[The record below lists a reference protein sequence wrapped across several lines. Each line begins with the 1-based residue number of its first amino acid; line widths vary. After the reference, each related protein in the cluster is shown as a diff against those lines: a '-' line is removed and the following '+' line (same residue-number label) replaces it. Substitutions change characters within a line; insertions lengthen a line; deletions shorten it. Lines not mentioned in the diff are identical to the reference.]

1 MAKLL
6 DGAPCAEA
14 FVASFA
20 LGAVRVIT
28 GVLVERHR
36 LGEVRSTYDIATATA
51 VVLAEVPCEVALTD
65 SACIGR
71 LIGLERDVS
80 LWSSRYGRAACKVYC
95 VCLDDRLVGPALRAR
110 DHTTMMSAIA

>member
-6 DGAPCAEA
+6 DGTPRAEA
-14 FVASFA
+14 GVAGFA
-20 LGAVRVIT
+20 LGAIGVVA

-51 VVLAEVPCEVALTD
+51 VVLAEIPCEVALTD

-71 LIGLERDVS
+71 FIGLEKDVS
-80 LWSSRYGRAACKVYC
+80 VWSSRYGRVSCKVYC
-95 VCLDDRLVGPALRAR
+95 VCLGWSLGWPRYAC
-110 DHTTMMSAIA
+110 M

>member
-6 DGAPCAEA
+6 NGAPCAEA

-20 LGAVRVIT
+20 LGAIGVVT

-36 LGEVRSTYDIATATA
+36 LGEVRSTYDIAAATA
-51 VVLAEVPCEVALTD
+51 VVLAEVPCEVALAN

-80 LWSSRYGRAACKVYC
+80 VWTSRYSRAAYKVHC
-95 VCLDDRLVGPALRAR
+95 VCLRMTAWLAPRCAHVITRP
-110 DHTTMMSAIA
+110 